1 MGRSLVSLD
10 ARRVAARVSGGRSPN
25 WRTALAACALLLV
38 QQAAHAVDDRFDR
51 TRYDGLGGFGPV
63 ANDVYRQECGTC
75 HFAYLPG
82 LLPARSW
89 QLVLERSNEH
99 FGESLGLAPERLA
112 ELQAYLLAN
121 AADKVPDK
129 GPEVLLERLDHDV
142 TPVRITALPRVYR
155 DHVIVREVI
164 KISTAV
170 KARTITNC
178 DTCHRKAAEG
188 SFANRDLIV
197 PGLTKVVRPGGGF

>member
-1 MGRSLVSLD
+1 MKQFAGSDTGRTSGARPTGRS
-10 ARRVAARVSGGRSPN
+10 AK
-25 WRTALAACALLLV
+25 WRAILAAGVLV
-38 QQAAHAVDDRFDR
+38 VAQQAALGADDRFDR
-51 TRYDGLGGFGPV
+51 AKYDGLGGFRPV
-63 ANDVYRQECGTC
+63 ANETYRKECGTC

-82 LLPARSW
+82 LLPERSW
-89 QLVLERSNEH
+89 KLVLERANEH
-99 FGESLGLAPERLA
+99 FGETLDLPPERAAQLR
-112 ELQAYLLAN
+112 AYLLAN

-129 GPEVLLERLDHDV
+129 GSIVLLERLGSDV
-142 TPVRITALPRVYR
+142 TPSRITALPRVYR

-170 KARTITNC
+170 QARTITNC